1 MKSKNTQI
9 FYFIYPS
16 NIIRSNKEENNLKV
30 HNKLITHGTRIY
42 LFIFIYKCLRI

>member
-9 FYFIYPS
+9 IYFICPK

-42 LFIFIYKCLRI
+42 LFILIYKCLRI